1 MHFSPSDMGI
11 DVASSFE
18 TIIRNES
25 NLATAIAAQRILILV
40 LEKCSARTLQEL
52 VKLLK
57 QASDQMK
64 NVDCS
69 VSSVVSGCE
78 LFLRFITL
86 ASKLEEGTFEEI
98 RSVMLTKGRHFLE
111 KMMMARSKIARLG
124 ANNISDGSKV
134 LVHSRSRTVVATLKE
149 AHRLNK
155 RFEVF
160 VTKSSFEQ
168 TSLTLCGKL
177 NRQNDLLSRNDMMGE
192 LVTCGIPCTVILDSA
207 VGYIMEQVDCVMV
220 GAEGVVESGGIIN
233 KIGTCTIALCAKML
247 NKPVYVMCE
256 SFKFVRLYP
265 LNQQDL
271 PDEFKYHAS
280 TIASSKDLSMGIL

>member
-1 MHFSPSDMGI
+1 M
-11 DVASSFE
+11 V
-18 TIIRNES
+18 
-25 NLATAIAAQRILILV
+25 V
-40 LEKCSARTLQEL
+40 LEKCSAVTLVEL
-52 VKLLK
+52 IKLLK
-57 QASDQMK
+57 EASNEMK
-64 NVDCS
+64 SSVDCS

-86 ASKLEEGTFEEI
+86 ASRLEEGTFEEI

-111 KMMMARSKIARLG
+111 KMMTARARIAKLG

-149 AHRLNK
+149 AHAMNK
-155 RFEVF
+155 RFEVY
-160 VTKSSFEQ
+160 VTQSSFCP
-168 TSLTLCGKL
+168 SSPGGRDDARC
-177 NRQNDLLSRNDMMGE
+177 NDDPINRNDMMGE
-192 LVTCGIPCTVILDSA
+192 LQSCGIPCTVILDSS
-207 VGYIMEQVDCVMV
+207 VGYIMGQVDCVMF

-233 KIGTCTIALCAKML
+233 KIGTYTIALCAKML

-271 PDEFKYHAS
+271 PNEFKFYAS
-280 TIASSKDLSMGIL
+280 TISKTKDLSNVHPLVDYTNPSLITLLFTDLGILTPSAVSDELIKLYL

>member
-1 MHFSPSDMGI
+1 M
-11 DVASSFE
+11 
-18 TIIRNES
+18 
-25 NLATAIAAQRILILV
+25 V

-57 QASDQMK
+57 EASNEMK
-64 NVDCS
+64 TVDCS

-98 RSVMLTKGRHFLE
+98 RSVMLTKGMHFLE
-111 KMMMARSKIARLG
+111 KMMSARNKIARLG

-134 LVHSRSRTVVATLKE
+134 LVHSRSRTIVATLKE
-149 AHRLNK
+149 ATT
-155 RFEVF
+155 E
-160 VTKSSFEQ
+160 KS
-168 TSLTLCGKL
+168 
-177 NRQNDLLSRNDMMGE
+177 NDRNDVMGE
-192 LVTCGIPCTVILDSA
+192 LRSCGIPCTVILDSA
-207 VGYIMEQVDCVMV
+207 VGYVMGEVHCVML
-220 GAEGVVESGGIIN
+220 GAEGVAESGGIIN
-233 KIGTCTIALCAKML
+233 KIGTYTIALCAKML

-271 PDEFKYHAS
+271 PDEFKFHAS
-280 TIASSKDLSMGIL
+280 TISKTKDLSQEHPLVDYTPPSLLTLLYTDLGILTPSAVSDELIKLYL